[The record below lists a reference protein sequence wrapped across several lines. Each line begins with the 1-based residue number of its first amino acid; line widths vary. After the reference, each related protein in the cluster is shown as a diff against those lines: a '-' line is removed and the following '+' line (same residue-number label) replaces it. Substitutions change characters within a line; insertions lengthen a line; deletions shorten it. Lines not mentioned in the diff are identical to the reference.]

1 MWPFW
6 RFLESMNVLGKMGR
20 SQEKERKKER
30 KKEKNPTPS
39 IKCLVLGS
47 CCRLYFI
54 IIKFLGISNKEV

>member
-30 KKEKNPTPS
+30 KKTNSKHKMFGT
-39 IKCLVLGS
+39 
-47 CCRLYFI
+47 R
-54 IIKFLGISNKEV
+54 

>member
-1 MWPFW
+1 MFW
-6 RFLESMNVLGKMGR
+6 
-20 SQEKERKKER
+20 EKWVGPKKKKER